1 VAEVSEAFGLD
12 AMVEALQEAR
22 NRATRH
28 FSPSGS
34 IRAASSPRCCDHDQA
49 ARPKRDLVRGRR
61 GGPARASRGK
71 TANGPGTAPPANK
84 PLILSS
90 AKFAEGFVP
99 PDYVIF
105 GLLQR
110 RFLYSITGR
119 TGAGRDPVE
128 DRRACCRGH
137 KDH

>member
-1 VAEVSEAFGLD
+1 MTKPPDPNETLCEEGE
-12 AMVEALQEAR
+12 EAL
-22 NRATRH
+22 
-28 FSPSGS
+28 
-34 IRAASSPRCCDHDQA
+34 
-49 ARPKRDLVRGRR
+49 RGKFDKT
-61 GGPARASRGK
+61 SRGK

-119 TGAGRDPVE
+119 TGAGKTAILLRIAEVPPIASGVW
-128 DRRACCRGH
+128 ANTSNTPSTAIPTAT
-137 KDH
+137 